1 MLFDYLLKK
10 ANIDK
15 RVIPGYDK
23 EYTTHLAVAGAVKNK
38 NADCGLGVFSA
49 ASIMGLDFI
58 PVAEERYD
66 FLVRRNML
74 DDERVREFIGILKS
88 DYFKNEV
95 LKLGGYSTE
104 GTGDTEII

>member
-1 MLFDYLLKK
+1 MKK

-15 RVIPGYDK
+15 SAIPGYDK

-74 DDERVREFIGILKS
+74 DDERVREFIRILKS
-88 DYFKNEV
+88 DYFNNEV